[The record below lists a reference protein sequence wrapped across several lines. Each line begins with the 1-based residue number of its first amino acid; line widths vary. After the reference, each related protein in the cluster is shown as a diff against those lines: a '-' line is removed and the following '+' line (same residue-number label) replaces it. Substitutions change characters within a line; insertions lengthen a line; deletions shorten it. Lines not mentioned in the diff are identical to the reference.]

1 MLSLVPLTSSLVC
14 NALSGT
20 CGAFAGLIYAYCHTM
35 ATRRL
40 FAQFGNTAHTPSSND
55 VLKGS
60 VARTASL
67 LLALRCFFVLVF
79 FAVLRSYFALN
90 LPLCG
95 AAFITTFLA
104 FVFATTRK

>member
-1 MLSLVPLTSSLVC
+1 MLSLIPLTSSFAC
-14 NALSGT
+14 NALSGA
-20 CGAFAGLIYAYCHTM
+20 CGALAGLVYAYCHTM

-40 FAQFGNTAHTPSSND
+40 FAQFGNAAHTPENNN

-60 VARTASL
+60 IARTTSL

-79 FAVLRSYFALN
+79 FAVLRNYFALN

-95 AAFITTFLA
+95 ATFITTFLI
-104 FVFATTRK
+104 FVFTTTRK